1 MALLNFPANP
11 QPGDKYVIGVITWQW
26 TGAAWIRY
34 NDPNKT
40 FGEVT
45 STSITITTSTQ
56 STSTTTGAL
65 IVNGGAAVGGNL
77 YVGGQLIGPGA
88 AALST
93 STDAVRGGTT
103 GSILYQVG
111 PSVTGFVGIGT
122 TGSFLVSNG
131 TTATF
136 SNTIT
141 NLTITDTT
149 QAISTDTGA
158 LIIAGG
164 VGIGGDLYV
173 GGDFYANG
181 QAVLTTA
188 TFGAV
193 ISAGTDITVTFVT
206 GTNYIQINDIATLQS
221 VTGRG
226 FTTTNRINI
235 TNATASTSTNTGAL
249 TVKGGV
255 GIGGDV
261 NIYGRMNAES
271 VRIADTIFDSTKT
284 TLNTIVTTVIDTY
297 SLSDFR
303 SAKYLVQIDEGSG
316 ATAEFQS
323 SELLLLATNT
333 GTVYLTEYASISSR
347 GIGQTLGEFTADL
360 NNVGGTDYIRL
371 KFTADDATNKT
382 INVLRTAMV
391 P

>member
-11 QPGDKYVIGVITWQW
+11 QVGDKYTIGVITWQW

-45 STSITITTSTQ
+45 ATQMIITTTTN

-65 IVNGGAAVGGNL
+65 VVTGGAAIGGNL
-77 YVGGQLIGPGA
+77 FVGGQLIGPGA

-93 STDAVRGGTT
+93 STDAVRNGTT
-103 GSILYQVG
+103 GSVLYQIA
-111 PSVTGFVGIGT
+111 PSVTGFIGIGT

-131 TTATF
+131 TTSTF
-136 SNTIT
+136 KNTVT
-141 NLTITDTT
+141 NITITDTT
-149 QAISTDTGA
+149 RATSTTTGA
-158 LIIAGG
+158 LVVAGG
-164 VGIGGDLYV
+164 VGIGGDLFV

-181 QAVLTTA
+181 HPVLTTA

-193 ISAGTDITVTFVT
+193 ISAGTDITVTFIT
-206 GTNYIQINDIATLQS
+206 GTNYIQINDVSTLQS

-226 FTTTNRINI
+226 FTTTNKINI
-235 TNATASTSTNTGAL
+235 TNATASVSTTTGAL
-249 TVKGGV
+249 TVKGGA

-261 NIYGRMNAES
+261 YVYGRMNSES
-271 VRIADTIFDSTKT
+271 VRILDTIFDSTRT
-284 TLNTIVTTVIDTY
+284 TVNTIVTTVIDTY
-297 SLSDFR
+297 SLADFR

-316 ATAEFQS
+316 ASAEFQS

-347 GIGQTLGEFTADL
+347 GVGITLGEFSAGIL
-360 NNVGGTDYIRL
+360 NVGGQDVVQL
-371 KFTADDATNKT
+371 KFTADSATNKT

>member
-11 QPGDKYVIGVITWQW
+11 QVGDKYTIGVITWQW
-26 TGAAWIRY
+26 TGSAWIRY

-45 STSITITTSTQ
+45 ATQMVITTTTN

-65 IVNGGAAVGGNL
+65 VVTGGAAIGGNL
-77 YVGGQLIGPGA
+77 FVGGQLIGPGA

-93 STDAVRGGTT
+93 STDAVRNGTT
-103 GSILYQVG
+103 GSVLYQIA
-111 PSVTGFVGIGT
+111 PSVTGFIGIGT

-131 TTATF
+131 TTSTF
-136 SNTIT
+136 KNTVT
-141 NLTITDTT
+141 NITITDTT
-149 QAISTDTGA
+149 RATNTTTGA
-158 LIIAGG
+158 LVVAGG
-164 VGIGGDLYV
+164 VGIGGDLFV

-181 QAVLTTA
+181 HPVLTTA

-193 ISAGTDITVTFVT
+193 ISAGVDITVTFIT
-206 GTNYIQINDIATLQS
+206 GTNYIQINDISTLQS

-235 TNATASTSTNTGAL
+235 TNATASVSTTTGAL

-261 NIYGRMNAES
+261 NIYGRMNSES
-271 VRIADTIFDSTKT
+271 VRILDTIFDSTRT
-284 TLNTIVTTVIDTY
+284 TVNTVVTTVIDTY
-297 SLSDFR
+297 SLADFR

-316 ATAEFQS
+316 ASAEFQS

-347 GIGQTLGEFTADL
+347 GVGITLGEFSADL

-371 KFTADDATNKT
+371 KFTADSATSKT

>member
-11 QPGDKYVIGVITWQW
+11 QVGDKYTIGTITWQW
-26 TGAAWIRY
+26 TGAAWIKY

-45 STSITITTSTQ
+45 STNLTLTTSTN

-65 IVNGGAAVGGNL
+65 IVTGGVGIGGNL
-77 YVGGQLIGPGA
+77 YVGGSLIGPGA

-93 STDAVRGGTT
+93 STDAVRNGTT
-103 GSILYQVG
+103 GSILYQIA

-136 SNTIT
+136 KNTVT

-149 QAISTDTGA
+149 RATTTTTGA
-158 LIIAGG
+158 LVVAGG

-173 GGDFYANG
+173 GGDFFANG
-181 QAVLTTA
+181 HPVLTTA

-193 ISAGTDITVTFVT
+193 ISAGTDITITFIT
-206 GTNYIQINDIATLQS
+206 GTNYIQINDISTLQS

-226 FTTTNRINI
+226 FTTTNRINV
-235 TNATASTSTNTGAL
+235 TNATASTSTTTGAL
-249 TVKGGV
+249 TIKGGV

-261 NIYGRMNAES
+261 NIYGRMNSES

-284 TLNTIVTTVIDTY
+284 TVNTVVTTVIDTY
-297 SLSDFR
+297 SLADFR
-303 SAKYLVQIDEGSG
+303 SAKYLVQIDEGLG

-333 GTVYLTEYASISSR
+333 GTVYLTEYAVISSR
-347 GIGQTLGEFTADL
+347 GPGIGIGEFTADL

-371 KFTADDATNKT
+371 KFTADAATSKT

>member
-11 QPGDKYVIGVITWQW
+11 QVGDKYTIGVITWQW

-45 STSITITTSTQ
+45 ATQMIITTTTN

-65 IVNGGAAVGGNL
+65 VVTGGAAIGGNL
-77 YVGGQLIGPGA
+77 FVGGQLIGPGA
-88 AALST
+88 TALST
-93 STDAVRGGTT
+93 STDAVRNGTT
-103 GSILYQVG
+103 GSVLYQIA
-111 PSVTGFVGIGT
+111 PSVTGFIGIGT

-131 TTATF
+131 TTSTF
-136 SNTIT
+136 KNTVT
-141 NLTITDTT
+141 NITITDTT
-149 QAISTDTGA
+149 RATSTTTGA
-158 LIIAGG
+158 LVVAGG
-164 VGIGGDLYV
+164 VGIGGDLFV

-181 QAVLTTA
+181 HPVLTTA

-193 ISAGTDITVTFVT
+193 ISAGTDITVTFIT
-206 GTNYIQINDIATLQS
+206 GTNYIQINDVSTLQS

-226 FTTTNRINI
+226 FTTTNKINI
-235 TNATASTSTNTGAL
+235 TNATASVSTTTGAL
-249 TVKGGV
+249 TVKGGA

-261 NIYGRMNAES
+261 YVYGRMNSES
-271 VRIADTIFDSTKT
+271 VRILDTIFDSTRT
-284 TLNTIVTTVIDTY
+284 TVNTIVTTVIDTY
-297 SLSDFR
+297 SLADFR

-316 ATAEFQS
+316 ASAEFQS

-347 GIGQTLGEFTADL
+347 GVGITLGEFSAGIL
-360 NNVGGTDYIRL
+360 NVGGQDVVQL
-371 KFTADDATNKT
+371 KFTADSATNKT